1 MVAKLSEFK
10 AKCTENRKLGIER
23 KENINIIY
31 NINVYQAW
39 NFTLKIKKFEVKRNQ
54 NIHR

>member
-23 KENINIIY
+23 KEKIVKGEIY
-31 NINVYQAW
+31 IYS
-39 NFTLKIKKFEVKRNQ
+39 KFFYE
-54 NIHR
+54 IF